1 MHGLLIINKPLK
13 YSSMDVIRRIRKLTG
28 IRKVGHAGSL
38 DPLATGVLLVCLGNY
53 TKKISYLMDKTKEY
67 IAEINLSAFSETDDA
82 EGIIEPLQIK
92 EIPSI
97 DMIKSILN
105 SFIGSILQTPPKY
118 SAVKINGMRAYKKAL
133 LGQEFKINPRLIT
146 IYSIELIYY
155 EWPMLKIK
163 VVCGKGTY
171 IRSLARDIG
180 IKLHTGGYLSAL
192 VRTTIGNYKL
202 ENALNLLDINII
214 QKTDMIDI

>member
-1 MHGLLIINKPLK
+1 MHGLLIINKPLR
-13 YSSMDVIRRIRKLTG
+13 YSSMDVVRRIRKLTG
-28 IRKVGHAGSL
+28 IKKVGHAGSL
-38 DPLATGVLLVCLGNY
+38 DPLATGVLLVCLGNS

-92 EIPSI
+92 DIPLI

-118 SAVKINGMRAYKKAL
+118 SAVKINGMRAYKKVL

-163 VVCGKGTY
+163 VLCGKGTY

-180 IKLHTGGYLSAL
+180 IKLHTGGYLSSL

-214 QKTDMIDI
+214 QKTDIIEI